1 MTLPKTELHVHIEGT
16 LEPELAFA
24 LAGRNRVDLP
34 FPDVDALRAAYDFDD
49 LQSFLD
55 LYYATMAVLLTER
68 DFTDLT
74 VAYLERAAG
83 QGLAHA
89 EVFFDPQAHT
99 SRGVDLA
106 AVIDGISAGLEIG
119 RERWGVSSALILCF
133 LRNLPAESAM
143 QTLEQAMSIR
153 ADAIDGV
160 GLDSSEVGFPPSLFD
175 AVFARAAQLGLRK
188 VAHAGEEAPP
198 AYILEALDVLGVER
212 IDHGVQAVVDP
223 ALLSRL
229 ADERT
234 PLTVCPLSN
243 VRLRVVDDLAQH
255 PLRAFLEA
263 GVLVTVNSDD
273 PAYFGGYVGDNYVA
287 VRDALALT
295 DAQLAHLAR
304 NGVEASWATA
314 ERKAELHAAIDAWES
329 DGRPA

>member
-24 LAGRNRVDLP
+24 LAGRNGVELP
-34 FPDVDALRAAYDFDD
+34 FADVDALRAAYDFDG

-55 LYYATMAVLLTER
+55 LYYATMAVLLTEQ
-68 DFTDLT
+68 DFADLT
-74 VAYLERAAG
+74 VAYLERAAA

-99 SRGVDLA
+99 ARGVDLA
-106 AVIDGISAGLEIG
+106 AVIDGIATGLAIG
-119 RERWGVSSALILCF
+119 RERWGITSALILCF
-133 LRNLPAESAM
+133 LRHLPADSAM
-143 QTLEQAMSIR
+143 QTLEHAMSIR
-153 ADAIDGV
+153 AGAIDGV

-175 AVFARAAQLGLRK
+175 AVFARAAELGLRK

-198 AYILEALDVLGVER
+198 SYILEALDVLGVER
-212 IDHGVQAVVDP
+212 IDHGVQAVSDP

-229 ADERT
+229 ADERM

-255 PLRAFLEA
+255 PLPALLKA

-273 PAYFGGYVGDNYVA
+273 PAYFGGYVGDNYA
-287 VRDALALT
+287 AIRDALSFT

-304 NGVEASWATA
+304 NGVEASWASA
-314 ERKAELHAAIDAWES
+314 ERKAEMLASIDAWEA
-329 DGRPA
+329 DAHPR